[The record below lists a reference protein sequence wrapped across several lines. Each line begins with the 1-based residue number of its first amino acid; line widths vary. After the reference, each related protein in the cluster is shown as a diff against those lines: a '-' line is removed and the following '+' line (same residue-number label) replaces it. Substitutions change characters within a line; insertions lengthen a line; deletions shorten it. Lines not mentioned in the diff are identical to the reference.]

1 MRDTFAIRTS
11 VTRVWSPAIHT
22 FHNLF
27 DRKANYITLRV
38 YPVGRLRCCISSLK
52 FLMRWLIA
60 ALVVFALLAG
70 GVALAYKPAVEYWE
84 QQNAPKWRTA
94 AVERGTIVSVVN
106 ATGTVKPV
114 LQVSVGSFV
123 SGPIDPEYIL
133 TDHAGE
139 VMRDKTGQPMHI
151 AEFNQEVKK
160 GDMLAKVQETIYRA
174 NVDRDQASLDSREA
188 DVERL
193 KALVWQALRDER
205 RAVNLQK
212 ENPKFIAQAD
222 VDKVTFNRMQLEAQL
237 KLAIAAVKQAE
248 AQLKF
253 SVAQLNYTNIIAPV
267 DGIII
272 NRKIDPGQTL
282 AAQFQTPELFVVA
295 PDMRNKMHVHAS
307 VDEAD
312 IGLIHEA
319 QRKSLPVTFTV
330 DAYPDDLFA
339 GAIEEI
345 RLSSTTTQNVV
356 TYPVVVA
363 APNPDLKL
371 LPGMTPSIS
380 FEVDRREEVIKIP
393 NSALRF
399 FPQTQHVRD
408 KEKPLLEGRASQQQE
423 TEQPAETRL
432 SAEERATTRRKR
444 NRRHVWVQ
452 EGPKLRAV
460 EVETGLSDSHFT
472 ELITG
477 EIKPTDKLVIGIQPA
492 AGWGG

>member
-1 MRDTFAIRTS
+1 M
-11 VTRVWSPAIHT
+11 V
-22 FHNLF
+22 
-27 DRKANYITLRV
+27 
-38 YPVGRLRCCISSLK
+38 
-52 FLMRWLIA
+52 LMRWLLI
-60 ALVVFALLAG
+60 ALVIFALLAG
-70 GVALAYKPAVEYWE
+70 GLAAAYKPALQYFE
-84 QQNAPKWRTA
+84 QRNAPKWRTA
-94 AVERGTIVSVVN
+94 ATERGTIVSVVN

-123 SGPIDPEYIL
+123 SGPIDPEFVL
-133 TDHAGE
+133 TDHAGD

-160 GDMLAKVQETIYRA
+160 GDMLAKVQETIYKA

-237 KLAIAAVKQAE
+237 KLAIAAVKQAQ
-248 AQLKF
+248 AQLDF
-253 SVAQLNYTNIIAPV
+253 SVAQLQYTKIIAPV

-312 IGLIHEA
+312 IGLIHDA

-330 DAYPDDLFA
+330 DAYPDDLFT
-339 GAIEEI
+339 GTIEEI

-380 FEVDRREEVIKIP
+380 FEVDRREDVIKVP

-399 FPQTQHVRD
+399 FPQTQHVRQKD
-408 KEKPLLEGRASQQQE
+408 KPLLEGRTDQVQQDS
-423 TEQPAETRL
+423 EQPAETSL

-452 EGPKLRAV
+452 EGTKLRAV
-460 EVETGLSDSHFT
+460 AVETGLSDSHFT

-477 EIKPTDKLVIGIQPA
+477 ELKAGEKLVIGLQPA
-492 AGWGG
+492 AGWGQ